1 MKPYLLAILILFK
14 IGSPL
19 MAQEIEADTL
29 TLPNI
34 VLIVIDDMG
43 WNDVS
48 YHGSEIRTPTMDRLA
63 KEGIELNRFYVHPAC
78 SPTRS
83 ALMTGKA
90 AVRLG
95 FVNPLG
101 KNNVRGLPLSEKIM
115 PQYFQEK
122 GYSTNLVGKWH
133 LGRFKKE
140 YWPYNRGFDH
150 FYGYLT
156 GGIGH
161 YDHIHGGGLDWQRN
175 GETIREEGYSTHLL
189 TDEAIK
195 IIQNPKSAQPFFL
208 ELCYAAPH
216 MPNEAPA
223 ETVATYQ
230 HIDNENRRLH
240 AAMVTEV
247 DVGIQRIYE
256 TLESTGQL
264 DNTII
269 WVMSDNG
276 GQNKAGSPDAVLKP
290 LARLTKIFGE
300 PIPFPFLE
308 FVRDNV
314 VNGAADNSPLKGG
327 KNTTYE
333 GGIRVPAFIYA
344 PKFLQQQ
351 KIDQRVT
358 VNDVLPTL
366 ASAIG
371 SNSFDQTAA
380 DGISQWQY
388 LKQEAPAPSR
398 DFIAVSRFNQAYF
411 RDGWKL
417 VLPNDGEAEL
427 YKPAEDPSETA
438 NLAPD
443 HPEIV
448 GDLKAALQDFPRGA
462 TVDDPLWKVFV
473 DPDLFGGKE
482 DREPFAGVE
491 GKIAGPLHPNLY
503 LFPLVMLAFLSLVV
517 GVVFKL
523 IQQIRTRPTNP

>member
-1 MKPYLLAILILFK
+1 MKPYLLVIALSLG
-14 IGSPL
+14 IGSLL
-19 MAQEIEADTL
+19 MAQETKADTL
-29 TLPNI
+29 PNV

-48 YHGSEIRTPTMDRLA
+48 YHGSEVRTPTMDRLA
-63 KEGIELNRFYVHPAC
+63 KEGVELNRFYVHPAC

-101 KNNVRGLPLSEKIM
+101 KNNVKGLPLSETIM
-115 PQYFQEK
+115 PQYFKEK

-156 GGIGH
+156 GGVGH

-175 GETIREEGYSTHLL
+175 GKTIREEGYSTHLL
-189 TDEAIK
+189 TDEAVK
-195 IIQNPKSAQPFFL
+195 IIQRQKSAQPFFI

-216 MPNEAPA
+216 MPNEAPD

-230 HIDNENRRLH
+230 QLDNENRRLH

-247 DVGIQRIYE
+247 DNGIRRIYE
-256 TLESTGQL
+256 TLKATGQL

-276 GQNKAGSPDAVLKP
+276 GQNKAGSPDAVLQP
-290 LARLTKIFGE
+290 LAKLTKIFGE

-308 FVRDNV
+308 FIRDNV

-327 KNTTYE
+327 KNSAYE

-344 PKFLQQQ
+344 PKWLGPQ
-351 KIDQRVT
+351 KVDQRIT

-366 ASAIG
+366 ASAA
-371 SNSFDQTAA
+371 NFNTFDHTTA

-388 LKQEAPAPSR
+388 LKGEAPAPSK

-411 RDGWKL
+411 RDDWKL
-417 VLPNDGEAEL
+417 VLPNNGEAEL
-427 YKPAEDPSETA
+427 YKPAKDPSETKD
-438 NLAPD
+438 LALE

-448 GDLKAALQDFPRGA
+448 GELITALQDFPRGE

-473 DPDLFGGKE
+473 DPDLFGGEE

-503 LFPLVMLAFLSLVV
+503 LFPLVMLAFLILVV

-523 IQQIRTRPTNP
+523 IQRLRTRSTNP